1 MSKSTVKPFVTT
13 LLSAALKAVMTAVTV
28 AVAFATIFSAYG
40 GCFDPDEVPVA
51 ALAAMAL
58 PAILIA
64 GLMLTL
70 INCLISWKL
79 ALVIPV
85 SWLVSLKPLLIFFP
99 LNVSSPSVTPE
110 QEAHSFTLMTYNV
123 QHFDPYVQG
132 ADYKENP
139 TVEFILSKK
148 PDVVCLQEAQQVMR
162 GDIPFISNSQYDSIC
177 AIYPYR
183 TYITDRDCSIY
194 SRYPIKR
201 VDIKQPIPTKPCNV
215 ITYML
220 TVDSV
225 DILLCDVH
233 LRSIGLQPDD
243 KQLYRELPSHLR
255 SENQIREEIREV
267 KSQLVSKLATSFS
280 ARKLESEWLRNAIDS
295 IGCPNV
301 IVAGDFNDIPGCY
314 AQRIIMD
321 GDMTDA
327 YARCAFGPRITY
339 HDNWFYFRI
348 DHILYRGDLE
358 AVKIKRFTP
367 QCSDHY
373 PLMATFVIK

>member
-1 MSKSTVKPFVTT
+1 MSKIAVRPFVTT
-13 LLSAALKAVMTAVTV
+13 LLGAALKAVMTAVTV
-28 AVAFATIFSAYG
+28 TAAFATVFSAYG
-40 GCFDPDEVPVA
+40 GYFDPDEVPVA

-58 PAILIA
+58 PAFLIA
-64 GLMLTL
+64 GLILTL

-85 SWLVSLKPLLIFFP
+85 SWLASLKPLLIFFP
-99 LNVSSPSVTPE
+99 LNITSPSLTTE
-110 QEAHSFTLMTYNV
+110 QKARSFTLMTYNV
-123 QHFDPYVQG
+123 QHFDPYVPG
-132 ADYKENP
+132 ADYTENP
-139 TVEFILSKK
+139 TIQFILSKT
-148 PDVVCLQEAQQVMR
+148 PDVLCLQEAQQVMR
-162 GDIPFISNSQYDSIC
+162 GDIPFISDSQYDSIC
-177 AIYPYR
+177 ALYPYR
-183 TYITDRDCSIY
+183 TFHTDRDCSIY

-201 VDIKQPIPTKPCNV
+201 VDIKQPIPVKPCNI
-215 ITYML
+215 ITYIL
-220 TVDSV
+220 AVDSM

-255 SENQIREEIREV
+255 SENQIREEIRDV
-267 KSQLVSKLATSFS
+267 KSQLVSKLSASFS
-280 ARKLESEWLRNAIDS
+280 ARKLEAEWLRNAIDS
-295 IGCPNV
+295 IGCHNV

-348 DHILYRGDLE
+348 DHILYRGNLE
-358 AVKIKRFTP
+358 AVDLRRLTP